1 MLRIVILLIF
11 CLFVCSPIS
20 AQALADGSRSKPK
33 PPSSLYDGYRE
44 DRVHAYI
51 PVSDIPDRYPIHVSG
66 FVMPLA
72 DVLVTSVYGMRCKKM
87 HRGIDLALEV
97 GDTIASAFE
106 GYVRK
111 TGYDYGGYGRFMV
124 VRHLNGLETVYGHL
138 QTCLLDEGTEVKSG
152 QSIALGGNTGR
163 STGPHLHFE
172 ILFMGQAID
181 PRRIIDF
188 AEKKVHQPTFYYTK
202 NNRIV
207 PNKRPDQ
214 KKEIQCHRVQK
225 GDTLLSIAKKYAVTV
240 DELCRYNH
248 LERNSKLRKGQIIR
262 YS

>member
-172 ILFMGQAID
+172 ILFMGQAIS
-181 PRRIIDF
+181 R
-188 AEKKVHQPTFYYTK
+188 
-202 NNRIV
+202 N
-207 PNKRPDQ
+207 
-214 KKEIQCHRVQK
+214 
-225 GDTLLSIAKKYAVTV
+225 
-240 DELCRYNH
+240 LC
-248 LERNSKLRKGQIIR
+248 K
-262 YS
+262 